1 MLLRLRSRSINV
13 LEHFDELNSDQLV
26 HSVISASKSATK
38 ADDKQSSLSNPIFE
52 TTIRTEIMSAVK
64 IKDVR
69 PFIGSL
75 KTNLSINR
83 NQIFCL
89 VGPSGCGKSSLC
101 LAILSMNNNAK
112 SQGKIELFGDE
123 KNEEIHIPGKDV
135 GM

>member
-1 MLLRLRSRSINV
+1 
-13 LEHFDELNSDQLV
+13 
-26 HSVISASKSATK
+26 
-38 ADDKQSSLSNPIFE
+38 
-52 TTIRTEIMSAVK
+52 MSAVK

-69 PFIGSL
+69 PFVGSL